1 MEGGLKEKTAKGLLW
16 GALNSGSTQLLN
28 LIFGIFLGRLIT
40 PAEYGIVGVLSIFTL
55 IAGNLQ
61 SSGFTQALVNL
72 KAPRNEDYTAVFW
85 FNTLISFVLYALLFL
100 SAPLIARFFHQ
111 PCLVEVSRFVFLSF
125 VISSFGIA
133 HNAYMTKNMMNREL
147 AIIGAIAL
155 LCSGGVATFLAFYG
169 FSYWSLAWQ
178 QIIYIMVLNI
188 GRYYYTPWRPSW
200 HFTFEPVRKM
210 FGFSVKILI
219 TNIINTLS
227 NNILTLLFGR
237 LYPIKAVG
245 NYSQAYKWNTMASAF
260 VANAVGQVAQPVLA
274 SVKEEQG
281 RSVRVFRKMLRFTA
295 FLSFPAMFG
304 LAIISNEFILLTIGK
319 RWIDAV
325 PLLQMLCIGGAF
337 VPFYTLYQNV
347 AISNG
352 RSDIYMFC
360 NIAQI
365 VLQLVII
372 GFFYH
377 LGINTMVM
385 VYTLFTIAWLFVWQW
400 TARRIIGLRFREVIK
415 DVMPTLCIALLVMA
429 TTYFV
434 TLSLH
439 HLLLLL
445 ICRIL
450 IAALLYA
457 AIMKLLHVEMM
468 DELLLFIKKRW
479 ACDKLST

>member
-85 FNTLISFVLYALLFL
+85 FNTLTSFVLYALLFL

-178 QIIYIMVLNI
+178 QIIYITVLNI

-245 NYSQAYKWNTMASAF
+245 DYSQAYKWNTMASAF

-400 TARRIIGLRFREVIK
+400 IAHRIIGLRFWEVIK
-415 DVMPTLCIALLVMA
+415 DVMPTQCIALLVMA

-434 TLSLH
+434 TLPLH

-468 DELLLFIKKRW
+468 DELLLFIKKR
-479 ACDKLST
+479 

>member
-1 MEGGLKEKTAKGLLW
+1 MEGGLKEKTARGLLW

-28 LIFGIFLGRLIT
+28 LIFGIILGRLLT

-85 FNTLISFVLYALLFL
+85 FNTLTSFVLYALLFL
-100 SAPLIARFFHQ
+100 SAPLIAQFFHQ

-178 QIIYIMVLNI
+178 QIIYITVLNI

-245 NYSQAYKWNTMASAF
+245 DYSQAYKWNTMASAF

-274 SVKEEQG
+274 SVKEEHG

-319 RWIDAV
+319 RWLDAV

-337 VPFYTLYQNV
+337 IPFYTLYQNI

-352 RSDIYMFC
+352 RSDSYMFC

-372 GFFYH
+372 AFFYH

-400 TARRIIGLRFREVIK
+400 IAHRIIGLRFWEVIK
-415 DVMPTLCIALLVMA
+415 DVMPTQCIALLVMA

-434 TLSLH
+434 TLPLH

-468 DELLLFIKKRW
+468 DELLLFVKKR
-479 ACDKLST
+479 

>member
-72 KAPRNEDYTAVFW
+72 KAPRNQDYTAVFW
-85 FNTLISFVLYALLFL
+85 FNTLTSFVLYALLFL

-178 QIIYIMVLNI
+178 QIIYITVLNI

-468 DELLLFIKKRW
+468 DELLLFIKKR
-479 ACDKLST
+479 

>member
-85 FNTLISFVLYALLFL
+85 FNTLTSFVLYALLFR

-178 QIIYIMVLNI
+178 QIIYITVLNI

-245 NYSQAYKWNTMASAF
+245 DYSQAYKWNTMASAF

-400 TARRIIGLRFREVIK
+400 TARRIIGLRFWEVIK

-450 IAALLYA
+450 IATLLYA

-468 DELLLFIKKRW
+468 DELLLFIKKR
-479 ACDKLST
+479 

>member
-72 KAPRNEDYTAVFW
+72 KAPRSEDYTAVFW
-85 FNTLISFVLYALLFL
+85 FNTLTSFVLYALLFL

-178 QIIYIMVLNI
+178 QIIYITVLNI

-227 NNILTLLFGR
+227 NNILTLIFGR

-274 SVKEEQG
+274 SVKEEHG

-400 TARRIIGLRFREVIK
+400 TARRIIGLRFWEVIK
-415 DVMPTLCIALLVMA
+415 DVMPTLCIALFVMA

-468 DELLLFIKKRW
+468 DELLLFVKKR
-479 ACDKLST
+479 

>member
-85 FNTLISFVLYALLFL
+85 FNTLTSFVLYALLFL

-178 QIIYIMVLNI
+178 QIIYITVLNI

-245 NYSQAYKWNTMASAF
+245 DYSQAYKWNTMASAF

-274 SVKEEQG
+274 SVKEEHG

-434 TLSLH
+434 TLPLH

-468 DELLLFIKKRW
+468 DELLHFIKK
-479 ACDKLST
+479 C

>member
-1 MEGGLKEKTAKGLLW
+1 MEGGLKEKTARGLLW

-28 LIFGIFLGRLIT
+28 LIFGIILGRLLT

-72 KAPRNEDYTAVFW
+72 KAPRDEDYTAVFW
-85 FNTLISFVLYALLFL
+85 FNTLTSFVLYALLFL
-100 SAPLIARFFHQ
+100 SAPLIAQFFHQ

-178 QIIYIMVLNI
+178 QIIYITVLNI

-245 NYSQAYKWNTMASAF
+245 DYSQAYKWNTMASAF

-319 RWIDAV
+319 RWLDAV

-352 RSDIYMFC
+352 RSDFYMFC

-372 GFFYH
+372 AFFYH

-400 TARRIIGLRFREVIK
+400 IAHRIIGLRFWEVIK
-415 DVMPTLCIALLVMA
+415 DVMPTQCIALLVMA

-434 TLSLH
+434 TLPLH

-450 IAALLYA
+450 IATLLYA
-457 AIMKLLHVEMM
+457 AIMKVLHVEMM
-468 DELLLFIKKRW
+468 DELLLFIKKR
-479 ACDKLST
+479 

>member
-85 FNTLISFVLYALLFL
+85 FNTLTSFVLYALLFL
-100 SAPLIARFFHQ
+100 SAPLIAQFFHQ

-178 QIIYIMVLNI
+178 QIIYITVLNI

-274 SVKEEQG
+274 SVKEEHG

-319 RWIDAV
+319 RWLDAV

-337 VPFYTLYQNV
+337 IPFYTLYQNI

-352 RSDIYMFC
+352 RSDSYMFC

-372 GFFYH
+372 AFFYH

-400 TARRIIGLRFREVIK
+400 IAHRIIGLRFWEVIK
-415 DVMPTLCIALLVMA
+415 DVMPTQCIALLVMA

-434 TLSLH
+434 TLPLH

-468 DELLLFIKKRW
+468 DELLLFIKKR
-479 ACDKLST
+479 

>member
-85 FNTLISFVLYALLFL
+85 FNTLTSFVLYALLFL

-178 QIIYIMVLNI
+178 QIIYITVLNI

-295 FLSFPAMFG
+295 FLSFPVMFG

-450 IAALLYA
+450 IATLLYA

-468 DELLLFIKKRW
+468 DELLLFIKKR
-479 ACDKLST
+479 

>member
-72 KAPRNEDYTAVFW
+72 KAPRSEDYTAVFW
-85 FNTLISFVLYALLFL
+85 FNTLTSFVLYALLFL

-178 QIIYIMVLNI
+178 QIIYITVLNI

-245 NYSQAYKWNTMASAF
+245 DYSQAYKWNTMASAF

-457 AIMKLLHVEMM
+457 AIIKLLHVEMM
-468 DELLLFIKKRW
+468 DELILFIKKR
-479 ACDKLST
+479 

>member
-1 MEGGLKEKTAKGLLW
+1 MEGGLKEKTARGLLW

-28 LIFGIFLGRLIT
+28 LIFGIILGRLLT

-85 FNTLISFVLYALLFL
+85 FNTLTSFVLYALLFL
-100 SAPLIARFFHQ
+100 SAPLIAQFFHQ

-178 QIIYIMVLNI
+178 QIIYITVLNI

-245 NYSQAYKWNTMASAF
+245 DYSQAYKWNTMASAF

-274 SVKEEQG
+274 SVKEEHG

-319 RWIDAV
+319 RWLDTV

-352 RSDIYMFC
+352 RSDFYMFC

-372 GFFYH
+372 AFFYH

-400 TARRIIGLRFREVIK
+400 IAHRIIGLRFWEVIK
-415 DVMPTLCIALLVMA
+415 DVMPTQCIALLVMA

-434 TLSLH
+434 TLPLH

-468 DELLLFIKKRW
+468 DELLLFIKKR
-479 ACDKLST
+479 

>member
-16 GALNSGSTQLLN
+16 GTLNSGSTQLLN

-85 FNTLISFVLYALLFL
+85 FNTLTSFVLYALLFL

-178 QIIYIMVLNI
+178 QIIYITVLNI
-188 GRYYYTPWRPSW
+188 GRYYYSPWRPSW

-245 NYSQAYKWNTMASAF
+245 DYSQAYKWNTMASAF

-445 ICRIL
+445 ICRVL

-468 DELLLFIKKRW
+468 DELLLFIKKR
-479 ACDKLST
+479 

>member
-85 FNTLISFVLYALLFL
+85 FNTLTSFVLYALLFL

-125 VISSFGIA
+125 VISSF
-133 HNAYMTKNMMNREL
+133 AYMTKNMMNREL

-178 QIIYIMVLNI
+178 QIIYITVLNI

-245 NYSQAYKWNTMASAF
+245 DYSQAYKWNTMASAF

-468 DELLLFIKKRW
+468 DELLLFVKKR
-479 ACDKLST
+479 

>member
-28 LIFGIFLGRLIT
+28 LIFGIFLGRLLT

-85 FNTLISFVLYALLFL
+85 FNTLTSFVLYALLFL

-155 LCSGGVATFLAFYG
+155 LCSGGVATLLAFYG

-178 QIIYIMVLNI
+178 QVIYITVLNI

-219 TNIINTLS
+219 TNILNTLS

-245 NYSQAYKWNTMASAF
+245 DYSQAYKWNTMASAF

-274 SVKEEQG
+274 SVKEEHG

-400 TARRIIGLRFREVIK
+400 TARRIIGLRFWEVIK

-468 DELLLFIKKRW
+468 DELLLFVKKR
-479 ACDKLST
+479 

>member
-85 FNTLISFVLYALLFL
+85 FNTLTSFVLYALLFL

-178 QIIYIMVLNI
+178 QIIYITVLNI

-450 IAALLYA
+450 IATLLYA

-468 DELLLFIKKRW
+468 DELLLFIKKR
-479 ACDKLST
+479 

>member
-1 MEGGLKEKTAKGLLW
+1 MEGGLKEKTARGLLW

-28 LIFGIFLGRLIT
+28 LIFGIILGRLLT

-72 KAPRNEDYTAVFW
+72 KAPRDEDYTAVFW
-85 FNTLISFVLYALLFL
+85 FNTLTSFVLYALLFL
-100 SAPLIARFFHQ
+100 SAPLIAQFFHQ

-178 QIIYIMVLNI
+178 QIIYITVLNI

-245 NYSQAYKWNTMASAF
+245 DYSQAYKWNTMASAF
-260 VANAVGQVAQPVLA
+260 VANAMGQVAQPVLA
-274 SVKEEQG
+274 SVKEEHG

-319 RWIDAV
+319 RWLDAV

-337 VPFYTLYQNV
+337 IPFYTLYQNI

-352 RSDIYMFC
+352 RSDSYMFC

-372 GFFYH
+372 AFFYH

-400 TARRIIGLRFREVIK
+400 IAHRIIGLRFWEVIK
-415 DVMPTLCIALLVMA
+415 DVMPTQCIALLVMA

-434 TLSLH
+434 TLPLH

-468 DELLLFIKKRW
+468 DELLLFIKKR
-479 ACDKLST
+479 

>member
-85 FNTLISFVLYALLFL
+85 FNTLTSFVLYALLFL

-178 QIIYIMVLNI
+178 QIIYIVVLNI

-245 NYSQAYKWNTMASAF
+245 DYSQAYKWNTMASAF

-304 LAIISNEFILLTIGK
+304 LAIISNEFILLTVGK

-325 PLLQMLCIGGAF
+325 PLLQKLCIGGAF

-400 TARRIIGLRFREVIK
+400 TARRIIGLRFWEVIK

-468 DELLLFIKKRW
+468 DELLLFVKKR
-479 ACDKLST
+479 

>member
-16 GALNSGSTQLLN
+16 GALNSGSTQVLN

-85 FNTLISFVLYALLFL
+85 FNTLTSFVLYALLFL

-178 QIIYIMVLNI
+178 QIIYIVVLNI

-237 LYPIKAVG
+237 LYSIKAVG
-245 NYSQAYKWNTMASAF
+245 DYSQAYKWNTMASAF

-434 TLSLH
+434 TFSLH

-450 IAALLYA
+450 IASLLYA

-468 DELLLFIKKRW
+468 DELLLFIKKR
-479 ACDKLST
+479 

>member
-85 FNTLISFVLYALLFL
+85 FNTLTSFVLYALLFL
-100 SAPLIARFFHQ
+100 SAPLIAQFFHQ

-178 QIIYIMVLNI
+178 QIIYITVLNI

-245 NYSQAYKWNTMASAF
+245 DYSQAYKWNTMASAF

-450 IAALLYA
+450 IATLLYA

-468 DELLLFIKKRW
+468 DELLLFIKKR
-479 ACDKLST
+479 

>member
-1 MEGGLKEKTAKGLLW
+1 MEGGLKEKTARGLLW

-28 LIFGIFLGRLIT
+28 LIFGIILGRLLT

-85 FNTLISFVLYALLFL
+85 FNTLTSFVLYALLFL
-100 SAPLIARFFHQ
+100 SAPLIAQFFHQ

-178 QIIYIMVLNI
+178 QIIYITVLNI

-245 NYSQAYKWNTMASAF
+245 DYSQAYKWNTMASAF

-274 SVKEEQG
+274 SVKEEHG

-319 RWIDAV
+319 RWLDAV

-337 VPFYTLYQNV
+337 VPFYTLYQNI

-352 RSDIYMFC
+352 RSDFYMFC

-372 GFFYH
+372 AFFYH

-400 TARRIIGLRFREVIK
+400 IAHRIIGLRFWEVIK
-415 DVMPTLCIALLVMA
+415 DVMPTQCIALLVMA

-434 TLSLH
+434 TLPLH

-450 IAALLYA
+450 IATLLYA
-457 AIMKLLHVEMM
+457 AIMKVLHVEMM
-468 DELLLFIKKRW
+468 DELLLFIKKR
-479 ACDKLST
+479 

>member
-85 FNTLISFVLYALLFL
+85 FNTLTSFVLYALLFL

-178 QIIYIMVLNI
+178 QIIYITVLNI

-245 NYSQAYKWNTMASAF
+245 DYSQAYKWNTMASAF

-319 RWIDAV
+319 RWMDAV

-400 TARRIIGLRFREVIK
+400 TARRIIGLRFWEVIK

-468 DELLLFIKKRW
+468 DELLLFVKKR
-479 ACDKLST
+479 

>member
-85 FNTLISFVLYALLFL
+85 FNTLTSFVLYALLFL

-178 QIIYIMVLNI
+178 QIIYITVLNI

-245 NYSQAYKWNTMASAF
+245 DYSQAYKWNTMASAF

-325 PLLQMLCIGGAF
+325 PLLQILCIGGAF

-468 DELLLFIKKRW
+468 DELLLFVKKR
-479 ACDKLST
+479 

>member
-85 FNTLISFVLYALLFL
+85 FNTLTSFVLYALLFL

-178 QIIYIMVLNI
+178 QIIYITVLNI

-245 NYSQAYKWNTMASAF
+245 DYSQAYKWNTMASAF

-304 LAIISNEFILLTIGK
+304 LTIISNEFILLTIGK

-385 VYTLFTIAWLFVWQW
+385 VYTLFTIAWLLVWQW
-400 TARRIIGLRFREVIK
+400 TARRIIGLRFWEVIK

-468 DELLLFIKKRW
+468 DELILFIKKR
-479 ACDKLST
+479 

>member
-1 MEGGLKEKTAKGLLW
+1 MEGGLKEKTVKGLLW

-28 LIFGIFLGRLIT
+28 LIFGIILGRLIT

-85 FNTLISFVLYALLFL
+85 FNTLTSFVLYALLFL

-468 DELLLFIKKRW
+468 DELILFIKKR
-479 ACDKLST
+479 

>member
-1 MEGGLKEKTAKGLLW
+1 MEGGLKEKTARGLLW

-28 LIFGIFLGRLIT
+28 LIFGIILGRLLT

-85 FNTLISFVLYALLFL
+85 FNTLTSFVLYALLFL

-178 QIIYIMVLNI
+178 QIIYITVLNI

-245 NYSQAYKWNTMASAF
+245 DYSQAYKWNTMASAF
-260 VANAVGQVAQPVLA
+260 VANAMGQVAQPVLA
-274 SVKEEQG
+274 SVKEEHG

-319 RWIDAV
+319 RWLDAV

-337 VPFYTLYQNV
+337 IPFYTLYQNI

-352 RSDIYMFC
+352 RSDSYMFC

-372 GFFYH
+372 AFFYH

-400 TARRIIGLRFREVIK
+400 IAHRIIGLRFWEVIK
-415 DVMPTLCIALLVMA
+415 DVMPTQCIALLVMA

-434 TLSLH
+434 TLPLH

-468 DELLLFIKKRW
+468 DELLLFIKKR
-479 ACDKLST
+479 

>member
-85 FNTLISFVLYALLFL
+85 FNTLTSFVLYALLFL

-178 QIIYIMVLNI
+178 QIIYITVLNI

-245 NYSQAYKWNTMASAF
+245 DYSQAYKWNTMASAF

-304 LAIISNEFILLTIGK
+304 LTIISNEFILLTIGK

-337 VPFYTLYQNV
+337 VPFYTLYQNI

-400 TARRIIGLRFREVIK
+400 TARRIIGLRFWEVIK

-468 DELLLFIKKRW
+468 DELILFIKKR
-479 ACDKLST
+479 

>member
-1 MEGGLKEKTAKGLLW
+1 MEGGLKEKTARGLLW

-28 LIFGIFLGRLIT
+28 LIFGIILGRLLT

-85 FNTLISFVLYALLFL
+85 FNTLTSFVLYALLFL
-100 SAPLIARFFHQ
+100 SAPLIAQFFHQ

-178 QIIYIMVLNI
+178 QIIYITVLNI

-274 SVKEEQG
+274 SVKEEHG

-319 RWIDAV
+319 RWLDAV

-352 RSDIYMFC
+352 RSDFYMFC

-372 GFFYH
+372 AFFYH

-400 TARRIIGLRFREVIK
+400 TARRIIGLRFWEVIK

-434 TLSLH
+434 TLPLH

-457 AIMKLLHVEMM
+457 AIMKVLHVEMM
-468 DELLLFIKKRW
+468 DELLLFIKKR
-479 ACDKLST
+479 

>member
-28 LIFGIFLGRLIT
+28 LIFGIILGRLLT

-85 FNTLISFVLYALLFL
+85 FNTLTSFVLYALLFL

-178 QIIYIMVLNI
+178 QIIYITVLNI

-245 NYSQAYKWNTMASAF
+245 DYSQAYKWNTMASAF

-457 AIMKLLHVEMM
+457 AIMKVLHVEMM
-468 DELLLFIKKRW
+468 DELLLFIKKR
-479 ACDKLST
+479 

>member
-85 FNTLISFVLYALLFL
+85 FNTLTSFVLYALLFL
-100 SAPLIARFFHQ
+100 SAPLIAQFFHQ

-178 QIIYIMVLNI
+178 QIIYITVLNI

-274 SVKEEQG
+274 SVKEEHG

-319 RWIDAV
+319 RWLDAV

-352 RSDIYMFC
+352 RSDFYMFC

-372 GFFYH
+372 AFFYH

-400 TARRIIGLRFREVIK
+400 IAHRIIGLRFWEVIK
-415 DVMPTLCIALLVMA
+415 DVMPTQCIALLVMA

-434 TLSLH
+434 TLPLH

-468 DELLLFIKKRW
+468 DELLLFIKKR
-479 ACDKLST
+479 

>member
-1 MEGGLKEKTAKGLLW
+1 MEGGLKEKTARGLLW

-28 LIFGIFLGRLIT
+28 LIFGIILGRLLT

-85 FNTLISFVLYALLFL
+85 FNTLTSFVLYALLFL
-100 SAPLIARFFHQ
+100 SAPLIAQFFHQ

-178 QIIYIMVLNI
+178 QIIYITVLNI

-245 NYSQAYKWNTMASAF
+245 DYSQAYKWNTMASAF

-319 RWIDAV
+319 RWLDAV

-352 RSDIYMFC
+352 RSDFYMFC

-400 TARRIIGLRFREVIK
+400 TARRIIGLRFWEVIK
-415 DVMPTLCIALLVMA
+415 DVMPTQCIALLVMA

-434 TLSLH
+434 TLPLH

-468 DELLLFIKKRW
+468 DELLLFIKKR
-479 ACDKLST
+479 

>member
-85 FNTLISFVLYALLFL
+85 FNTLTSFVLYALLFL

-178 QIIYIMVLNI
+178 QIIYITVLNI

-245 NYSQAYKWNTMASAF
+245 DYSQAYKWNTMASAF

-415 DVMPTLCIALLVMA
+415 DVIPTLCIALLVMA

-450 IAALLYA
+450 IATLLYA
-457 AIMKLLHVEMM
+457 TIMKLLHVEMM
-468 DELLLFIKKRW
+468 DELLLFIKKR
-479 ACDKLST
+479 

>member
-85 FNTLISFVLYALLFL
+85 FNTLTSFVLYALLFL

-178 QIIYIMVLNI
+178 QIIYITVLNI

-245 NYSQAYKWNTMASAF
+245 DYSQAYKWNTMASAF

-385 VYTLFTIAWLFVWQW
+385 VYTLFTIAWLLVWQW
-400 TARRIIGLRFREVIK
+400 TARRIIGLRFWEVIK

-468 DELLLFIKKRW
+468 DELLLFIKKR
-479 ACDKLST
+479 

>member
-85 FNTLISFVLYALLFL
+85 FNTLTSFVLYALLFL

-178 QIIYIMVLNI
+178 QIIYITVLNI

-319 RWIDAV
+319 RWMDAV

-468 DELLLFIKKRW
+468 DELLLFVKKR
-479 ACDKLST
+479 

>member
-85 FNTLISFVLYALLFL
+85 FNTLTSFVLYALLFL

-178 QIIYIMVLNI
+178 QIIYITVLNI

-245 NYSQAYKWNTMASAF
+245 DYSQAYKWNTMASAF

-450 IAALLYA
+450 IATLLYA
-457 AIMKLLHVEMM
+457 AIMKLLHVAMM
-468 DELLLFIKKRW
+468 DELLLFIKKR
-479 ACDKLST
+479 

>member
-28 LIFGIFLGRLIT
+28 LIFGIFLGRLLT

-85 FNTLISFVLYALLFL
+85 FNTLTSFVLYALLFL

-178 QIIYIMVLNI
+178 QIIYITVLNI

-274 SVKEEQG
+274 SVKEEHG

-337 VPFYTLYQNV
+337 VPFYTLYQNI

-352 RSDIYMFC
+352 RSDFYMFC

-365 VLQLVII
+365 VLRLVII
-372 GFFYH
+372 AFFYH

-385 VYTLFTIAWLFVWQW
+385 VYTLFTIAWLFAWQW
-400 TARRIIGLRFREVIK
+400 VAHRIIGLRFWEVIK

-434 TLSLH
+434 TLPLH

-450 IAALLYA
+450 IATLLYA
-457 AIMKLLHVEMM
+457 AIMKVLHVEMM
-468 DELLLFIKKRW
+468 DELLLFIKKR
-479 ACDKLST
+479 

>member
-85 FNTLISFVLYALLFL
+85 FNTLTSFVLYALLFL

-178 QIIYIMVLNI
+178 QIIYITVLNI

-245 NYSQAYKWNTMASAF
+245 DYSQAYKWNTMASAF

-400 TARRIIGLRFREVIK
+400 TARRIIGLRFWEVIK

-450 IAALLYA
+450 IATLLYA
-457 AIMKLLHVEMM
+457 AIMKVLHVEMM
-468 DELLLFIKKRW
+468 DELLLFIKKR
-479 ACDKLST
+479 

>member
-40 PAEYGIVGVLSIFTL
+40 PSEYGIVGVLSIFTL

-85 FNTLISFVLYALLFL
+85 FNTLTSFVLYALLFL

-245 NYSQAYKWNTMASAF
+245 DYSQAYKWNTMASAF

-468 DELLLFIKKRW
+468 DELLLFIKKR
-479 ACDKLST
+479 

>member
-1 MEGGLKEKTAKGLLW
+1 MEGGLKEKTVKGLLW

-28 LIFGIFLGRLIT
+28 LIFGIILGRLIT
-40 PAEYGIVGVLSIFTL
+40 PAEYGIVGVIAIFTL

-85 FNTLISFVLYALLFL
+85 FNTLTSFVLYALLFL

-178 QIIYIMVLNI
+178 QIIYIVVLNI

-245 NYSQAYKWNTMASAF
+245 DYSQAYKWNTMASAF

-304 LAIISNEFILLTIGK
+304 LTIISNEFILLTVGK

-468 DELLLFIKKRW
+468 DELLLFVKKR
-479 ACDKLST
+479 

>member
-85 FNTLISFVLYALLFL
+85 FNTLTSFVLYALLFL

-178 QIIYIMVLNI
+178 QIIYITVLNI

-245 NYSQAYKWNTMASAF
+245 DYSQAYKWNTMASAF

-434 TLSLH
+434 TLPLH

-457 AIMKLLHVEMM
+457 AIMKVLHVEMM
-468 DELLLFIKKRW
+468 DELLLFIKKR
-479 ACDKLST
+479 

>member
-1 MEGGLKEKTAKGLLW
+1 MW

-28 LIFGIFLGRLIT
+28 LIFGIILGRLLT

-85 FNTLISFVLYALLFL
+85 FNTLTSFVLYALLFL
-100 SAPLIARFFHQ
+100 SAPLIAQFFHQ

-178 QIIYIMVLNI
+178 QIIYITVLNI

-245 NYSQAYKWNTMASAF
+245 DYSQAYKWNTMASAF

-274 SVKEEQG
+274 SVKEEHG

-319 RWIDAV
+319 RWLDAV

-352 RSDIYMFC
+352 RSDFYMFC

-372 GFFYH
+372 AFFYH

-400 TARRIIGLRFREVIK
+400 IAHRIIGLRFWEVIK
-415 DVMPTLCIALLVMA
+415 DVMPTQCIALLVMA

-434 TLSLH
+434 TLPLH

-450 IAALLYA
+450 IATLLYA
-457 AIMKLLHVEMM
+457 AIMKVLHVEMM
-468 DELLLFIKKRW
+468 DELLLFIKKR
-479 ACDKLST
+479 